1 MSAANV
7 PWWQRPWAPAL
18 VILLGVLL
26 HAQVL
31 GFGFL
36 ADDWGQQ
43 LVLEQAIPG
52 ARMQPWSLYDFGT
65 RADVARALGED
76 VLPWWTDPD
85 WKARF
90 FRPLT
95 SLVLWGES
103 ALLGRNA
110 PARHALGLLWHG
122 LYLTLAWRL
131 YRALGLTRGL
141 ALLALAVLACEDGAG
156 MSVGWFAN
164 RNSLLEGVAV
174 AATGLAVLRARRTG
188 RARDFG
194 LALLLAACA
203 FGAKESGLAAW
214 FGCAAAWWGME
225 EGRGRRGALAALACA
240 SGALAFLV
248 LAGYGTVSAFYPT
261 PWSDPLRY
269 GRHLVGLLTT
279 TPAAL
284 LGPYPIDALEM
295 VPGAFPAL
303 VGVAVGFLF
312 LVRRPLSRALRELP
326 AAPVLGLFALV
337 SLGTQACALPSDRL
351 LFVPALA
358 LAPCAAALL
367 AELRRGGGRV
377 RHAGTALFL
386 CAVPLS
392 AVATLG
398 REAMIAQLSHGLAR
412 VFEQAEL
419 ERAPDGERD
428 VLVLSSP
435 TVLAMLSPRAG
446 WTFAT
451 GDTRTRFH
459 PVQFTRR
466 GLRLTR
472 VDALTLELESLDEP
486 FLSTPFE
493 GVFLGASGVPGP
505 APRGSG
511 AFAFERLAPG
521 RLRVRARVPFEAPE
535 LRVLAWDDGRWV
547 AQVLPAIGQTTE
559 LRKPAPLSP
568 LVP

>member
-1 MSAANV
+1 MTGADL
-7 PWWQRPWAPAL
+7 PWWQRRWAPAL

-31 GFGFL
+31 GFGFF

-43 LVLEQAIPG
+43 LVLEQPIPG
-52 ARMQPWSLYDFGT
+52 ARLQPWSLYDFGT

-76 VLPWWTDPD
+76 VLPWWTDPA

-90 FRPLT
+90 FRPLS
-95 SLVLWGES
+95 SLVLWFES

-110 PARHALGLLWHG
+110 PARHALGLLWHA
-122 LYLTLAWRL
+122 LFLALAWRL
-131 YRALGLTRGL
+131 YAALGLTRGL

-164 RNSLLEGVAV
+164 RNSLVEGVAV
-174 AATGLAVLRARRTG
+174 AATGLAVLRARRTR

-194 LALLLAACA
+194 LALLCAGLA

-214 FGCAAAWWGME
+214 FGCAAAWWGLE
-225 EGRGRRGALAALACA
+225 GRRGRGWALVALGCA
-240 SGALAFLV
+240 GAALAFLA

-269 GRHLVGLLTT
+269 GRHLVGLLGT

-295 VPGAFPAL
+295 VPGAFPVL
-303 VGVAVGFLF
+303 VGAGAGFLF
-312 LVRRPLSRALRELP
+312 LVRRPLGRALRELP
-326 AAPVLGLFALV
+326 AAPVLGFFALV

-367 AELRRGGGRV
+367 VELRRGGGRA
-377 RHAGTALFL
+377 RHAGTALL
-386 CAVPLS
+386 VCALPLS
-392 AVATLG
+392 ALASLG
-398 REAMIAQLSHGLAR
+398 REAQIAQLSRGLAR
-412 VFEQAEL
+412 VFEEAEL
-419 ERAPDGERD
+419 ERTPDGERD

-446 WTFAT
+446 WSFTT

-459 PVQFTRR
+459 PLQLTRR
-466 GLRLTR
+466 GLALTR
-472 VDALTLELESLDEP
+472 VDELTLELESLDGP

-493 GVFLGASGVPGP
+493 GVFLG
-505 APRGSG
+505 PRGAPGAEPRGAG
-511 AFAFERLAPG
+511 AFTFELLAPA
-521 RLRVRARVPFEAPE
+521 RLRVRARVPFGARE
-535 LRVLAWDDGRWV
+535 LVLLAWDGTRWRALTPPAV
-547 AQVLPAIGQTTE
+547 GASLELPAPPP
-559 LRKPAPLSP
+559 LAPF
-568 LVP
+568 VP

>member
-1 MSAANV
+1 V
-7 PWWQRPWAPAL
+7 L
-18 VILLGVLL
+18 VVVLGVLL
-26 HAQVL
+26 HVQVL

-43 LVLEQAIPG
+43 LVLEQPIPG
-52 ARMQPWSLYDFGT
+52 ARLQPWNLYDFGT
-65 RADVARALGED
+65 REDVARALGED

-95 SLVLWGES
+95 SLVLWLES

-110 PARHALGLLWHG
+110 PARHALGLLWHA
-122 LYLTLAWRL
+122 LYLALAWRL
-131 YRALGLTRGL
+131 YRALGLGRGL
-141 ALLALAVLACEDGAG
+141 ALLALAVLAAEDGAG

-174 AATGLAVLRARRTG
+174 AATGLCVLRARRTG

-194 LALLLAACA
+194 LALLFAACA

-214 FGCAAAWWGME
+214 FGCAAAWWGLE
-225 EGRGRRGALAALACA
+225 PGRGRRWALAALGCA
-240 SGALAFLV
+240 GLALGYLF

-261 PWSDPLRY
+261 PWGDPLRY
-269 GRHLVGLLTT
+269 GRHLVGLLST

-295 VPGAFPAL
+295 VPGAFPLL
-303 VGVAVGFLF
+303 VGVGAGFLF
-312 LVRRPLSRALRELP
+312 LVRRPLGRALRELP

-367 AELRRGGGRV
+367 GELRRSGGRA
-377 RHAGTALFL
+377 RHAGTALFV

-398 REAMIAQLSHGLAR
+398 REAMIAQLSRGLAR
-412 VFEQAEL
+412 VFEEAEL

-446 WTFAT
+446 WSFTT

-472 VDALTLELESLDEP
+472 VDDHTLELESLDGP

-493 GVFLGASGVPGP
+493 GVFLGASGAPGP
-505 APRGSG
+505 ERRGHG
-511 AFAFERLAPG
+511 AFTFERLAPG
-521 RLRVRARVPFEAPE
+521 RLRVRTRVPFEAPE
-535 LRVLAWDDGRWV
+535 LRVLAWNGERWV
-547 AQVLPAIGQTTE
+547 VQALPASGETSE
-559 LRKPAPLSP
+559 LPAPAPLSP
-568 LVP
+568 FVP